1 MSSWRN
7 DSAPSFEP
15 KDFPQ
20 QFIFLSVL
28 LIEAVADKPWI
39 GEASYV
45 GALTTVRTA
54 KLRNIGRGDQSIEK
68 SFYKKRV
75 YD

>member
-1 MSSWRN
+1 MPRWRN

-28 LIEAVADKPWI
+28 SIEAVADKPWI
-39 GEASYV
+39 GDASYV

-54 KLRNIGRGDQSIEK
+54 KLRNIGLGDQSIEI

-75 YD
+75 HE